1 MAMNLFSGGF
11 FIWEMFYISMPNSKK
26 YTFFENDFI
35 LEFKEEH
42 LVPQGYST
50 QFQQTGQNEGKKTV

>member
-1 MAMNLFSGGF
+1 
-11 FIWEMFYISMPNSKK
+11 MPNSKK

-50 QFQQTGQNEGKKTV
+50 QFQQTGQNEGKKLYKTNTSGSWH

>member
-1 MAMNLFSGGF
+1 
-11 FIWEMFYISMPNSKK
+11 MFYISMPNSKK